1 MTAIRLGS
9 DGFDCHLAEAAE
21 TVRMAERE
29 GATSNSPRGS
39 AAMGSDTSSSLS
51 RVRVFAETGS
61 QTSSALHCAS
71 FAHRG
76 TRFSSVFNSM
86 ERNSV
91 GGLVKIE
98 QVSQRSLVVK
108 DDV

>member
-51 RVRVFAETGS
+51 RVRVSAETGS
-61 QTSSALHCAS
+61 QTSSALALCVFRPPWNS
-71 FAHRG
+71 LLVSIQQYG
-76 TRFSSVFNSM
+76 TKQCWRTGQN
-86 ERNSV
+86 
-91 GGLVKIE
+91 
-98 QVSQRSLVVK
+98 
-108 DDV
+108 